1 MKNKILILSLAA
13 AGFLGLTS
21 CEDYLTQTNT
31 YQANDETFLDS
42 DNAVESTTAP
52 LYNYVWN
59 DFNSKFY
66 YSVGDG
72 RANNLTARWS
82 DYIYPYTNFTE
93 TSLSPG
99 LEDAWGSF
107 YSVIAQANNVINRIE
122 NYASD
127 GVSESAKVQGIAEAR
142 FMRGLA
148 YWYIG
153 SIWNCAIIYT
163 NTGEKVSDYVCPPNR
178 VTDVMEFAI
187 RDLEF
192 AAANLSKSQSNEG
205 RVTCYS
211 AFGILSR
218 VYLSMAGLTTS
229 GAYDGKN
236 IATDYNRGTRNEYYL
251 DLAKKAALKC
261 IEGPYSLMPN
271 YADLFNVKTWN
282 NNSESVFQ
290 LQWLQGSTDAIGW
303 GCNNSIAA
311 FFGWSTMVCEVNWG
325 NATYASY
332 DLVREY
338 DDPNEFANRR
348 HTTIATVGAYY
359 SDLNTKNGGYT
370 YNETETG
377 YDNKCNIKKYVI
389 GKLDD
394 NGFSYQQSMG
404 VNTYMM
410 RLAEVYLNLA
420 EAILGNASSTSDQTA
435 LEYFNAVRIRAGV
448 DKKNSISYEDLR
460 KERRIELALE
470 GQYWYDLLRRSY
482 YQRQEVVN
490 YLNNQDRN
498 CGYEYDESEKCQYAK
513 TSDGTGVSTATEA
526 HLTFPFSDVDLGR
539 NPDLNK
545 TPVAY
550 EFGEREV
557 NVSELYN

>member
-1 MKNKILILSLAA
+1 MRKQIIQYALFGAVA
-13 AGFLGLTS
+13 LGMVS
-21 CEDYLTQTNT
+21 CEDYLTQNNT
-31 YQANDETFLDS
+31 YQANDETFLDT
-42 DNAVESTTAP
+42 DKAVQATTAP

-107 YSVIAQANNVINRIE
+107 YSVIAQSNNVINRIE
-122 NYASD
+122 NFSGS
-127 GVSESAKVQGIAEAR
+127 GVTEAGRVQGLAEAR

-163 NTGEKVSDYVCPPNR
+163 NTGEKSSDYVCPPHR

-187 RDLEF
+187 RDLEY
-192 AAANLSKSQSNEG
+192 AAANLSKVQSNPG

-218 VYLSMAGLTTS
+218 VYMSMAGLTTT
-229 GAYDGKN
+229 GEYDGNN
-236 IATDYNRGTRNEYYL
+236 IATDYNRGERNTYYL
-251 DLAKKAALKC
+251 DLARKAALKC
-261 IEGPYSLMPN
+261 IEGPYSLMPK
-271 YADLFNVKTWN
+271 YGDLFQVATWN
-282 NNSESVFQ
+282 NNAESVFQ
-290 LQWLQGSTDAIGW
+290 LQWLEGATNAIGW
-303 GCNNSIAA
+303 GCNNSMAA
-311 FFGWSTMVCEVNWG
+311 FFGWSTMVGETNWG

-338 DDPNEFANRR
+338 DDPNEFDNRR
-348 HTTIATVGAYY
+348 HATIATVGAYY
-359 SDLNTKNGGYT
+359 PELNVKNGGYT
-370 YNETETG
+370 YNDTETG
-377 YDNKCNIKKYVI
+377 YENKCNIKKYVI

-394 NGFSYQQSMG
+394 NGISYQQSMG

-420 EAILGNASSTSDQTA
+420 EAILGNAASTSDAEA
-435 LEYFNAVRIRAGV
+435 LMYFNKVRERAGV
-448 DKKNSISYEDLR
+448 APKNVLTYEDIR
-460 KERRIELALE
+460 KERRLELALE

-482 YQRQEVVN
+482 YKRQEVVN

-498 CGYEYDESEKCQYAK
+498 CGYEWDTSEKCQYAK
-513 TSDGTGVSTATEA
+513 SSEGTGVSTATES
-526 HLTFPFSDVDLGR
+526 HLVFPFSDVDLGR
-539 NPDLNK
+539 NPQLNT
-545 TPVAY
+545 TPVVY
-550 EFGEREV
+550 EFGDKEV
-557 NVSELYN
+557 TAAQLYN